1 MNGPLSGIRVVD
13 LSRVLAGPYCTMIL
27 GDLGA
32 EVIKIEAPGGND
44 DTRGW
49 GPPYVKGESA
59 YYLCTNRNKK
69 GLTLNLKSE
78 KGKDILRR
86 LIKGSDVLIH
96 NFKTGTMEKWGLDY
110 ESLKSDHPELVYC
123 HISGFGETGP
133 LSKLAGYDF
142 AIQAMSG
149 FMSITGSEDSGPTK
163 VGVAITDV
171 LTGLYANIA
180 VQSALLER
188 AKSGLGQA
196 IDISLYDAAISGLVN
211 TASNY
216 LVSGKIPKRLGN
228 YHPNITPYQ
237 TFKTK
242 DGEMVVAVG
251 NDRQFQLFADCINA
265 PELKEDP
272 RFIKNS
278 DRMSY
283 REELEALIL
292 EKLTQENTDKWIRLC
307 REKGIPCAPIQEID
321 EVFQDP
327 HVRAREMVIE
337 MDHTNGE
344 KISMVGSPLKMS
356 RTKVSYELPPPMVG
370 EHTDEILKQ
379 LGITEEECE
388 ILKNQK
394 II

>member
-1 MNGPLSGIRVVD
+1 MHGPLSGVRVVD
-13 LSRVLAGPYCTMIL
+13 LTRVLAGPYCTMIL
-27 GDLGA
+27 GDMGA

-69 GLTLNLKSE
+69 AMTLNLKSE
-78 KGKDILRR
+78 KGKDILKKI
-86 LIKGSDVLIH
+86 IKQSDILIH

-110 ESLKSDHPELVYC
+110 ESLKYDHPELIYC

-133 LSKLAGYDF
+133 LRHLAGYDF

-149 FMSITGSEDSGPTK
+149 LMSITGSEESGPMK

-171 LTGLYANIA
+171 LTGLYANIGI
-180 VQSALLER
+180 QSALLER
-188 AKSGLGQA
+188 EKSGLGQA
-196 IDISLYDAAISGLVN
+196 IDISLYDAAISSLVN
-211 TASNY
+211 AASNY
-216 LVSGKIPKRLGN
+216 LVSGKVPERLGN

-237 TFKTK
+237 TFKVK

-251 NDRQFQLFADCINA
+251 NDRQFQMFADCINA

-272 RFIKNS
+272 RFITNS
-278 DRMSY
+278 DRMSH
-283 REELEALIL
+283 REELEALIH
-292 EKLTQENTDKWIRLC
+292 EKLMQDDTDKWIHLF
-307 REKGIPCAPIQEID
+307 REKGIPCAPIQNID
-321 EVFQDP
+321 EVFNDR
-327 HVRAREMVIE
+327 HVMAREMVIE

-370 EHTDEILKQ
+370 EHTDEILQQ
-379 LGITEEECE
+379 LGISEEECQV
-388 ILKNQK
+388 LKDQK